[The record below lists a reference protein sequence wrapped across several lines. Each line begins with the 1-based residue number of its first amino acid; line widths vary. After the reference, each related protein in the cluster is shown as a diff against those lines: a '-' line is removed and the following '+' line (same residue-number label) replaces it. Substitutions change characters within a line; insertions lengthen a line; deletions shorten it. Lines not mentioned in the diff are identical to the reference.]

1 MRSNQ
6 VHIAV
11 EQRANR
17 YQICGLASKGVKI
30 THKSGERMADSIN
43 RVLGMLR
50 PPTPAPGLGQHLAHG
65 AAPASV

>member
-11 EQRANR
+11 AQRTNR

-30 THKSGERMADSIN
+30 THKNGERMADSIN

-50 PPTPAPGLGQHLAHG
+50 PPAPVPAVQN
-65 AAPASV
+65 

>member
-6 VHIAV
+6 VHIAIA
-11 EQRANR
+11 QGNNR

-50 PPTPAPGLGQHLAHG
+50 PSAH
-65 AAPASV
+65 APALEHHLSPNTATTLD

>member
-6 VHIAV
+6 VHIAIA
-11 EQRANR
+11 QGNNR

-43 RVLGMLR
+43 RVLGMMR
-50 PPTPAPGLGQHLAHG
+50 PSAPLPTLEHHLAPDTPANLD
-65 AAPASV
+65 

>member
-6 VHIAV
+6 VHVAMA
-11 EQRANR
+11 QGSNR

-50 PPTPAPGLGQHLAHG
+50 PPASADTLQQHLAPST
-65 AAPASV
+65 AANLD

>member
-6 VHIAV
+6 VHVAIA
-11 EQRANR
+11 QGNNR
-17 YQICGLASKGVKI
+17 YEICGLTAKGVKI

-50 PPTPAPGLGQHLAHG
+50 APAPAVGMEQASASG
-65 AAPASV
+65 AVANPA

>member
-6 VHIAV
+6 VHIAIA
-11 EQRANR
+11 QGNNR

-50 PPTPAPGLGQHLAHG
+50 PLPPASSLGQHLAHDT
-65 AAPASV
+65 AANSA